1 MKIKVKTFIFNPLQ
15 ENTYLVIN
23 ETYNQ
28 CMVIDAGCLFDAEKE
43 KLAKYIKSNCL
54 QLTYVVNTH
63 LHLDHCFGN
72 GFLYETFGV
81 KPMAH
86 PDDEYQLRYMKAH
99 AGVFGVPFN
108 EEPQPLGGYLNEGD
122 IIPLGNEKFEII
134 HTPGHS
140 EGGIML
146 YNAAQGILF
155 SGDSLFKMSIGRTDL
170 PGGNYATLINSLT
183 KKVMTLPDATV
194 VYPGHGPS
202 TTIEHEKMYNAYL

>member
-1 MKIKVKTFIFNPLQ
+1 MKIKTFIFNPLQ

-23 ETYNQ
+23 EDYNQ
-28 CMVIDAGCLFDAEKE
+28 CMVIDAGCLFDAEKKE
-43 KLAKYIKSNCL
+43 LASYIRSNGL

-86 PDDEYQLRYMKAH
+86 PDDEYYLRFMKAH

-108 EEPQPLGGYLNEGD
+108 EEPQPLGCYLNEGD
-122 IIPLGNEKFEII
+122 TLLLGNEKFEII
-134 HTPGHS
+134 HVPGHS

-146 YNAAQGILF
+146 YNAAHGILF
-155 SGDSLFKMSIGRTDL
+155 SGDSLFQMSIGRTDL

-183 KKVMTLPDATV
+183 KKVMTLPDETV
-194 VYPGHGPS
+194 VYPGHGPT
-202 TTIEHEKMYNAYL
+202 TTIEQEKMYNAYL